1 MASLYKTVFCQDLF
15 RGKVAVVTGGGTG
28 IGKAIT
34 KELAR
39 LGCRVVIASRKLE
52 KLEEAAQEINKD
64 VGVAGSH
71 VDPSRVFSYE
81 CNIRNEGQV
90 STCKS
95 CKSCHCNGY
104 SSEFNEPI
112 FILHSLNLMSHY
124 LINWWLAA
132 NDCDYE
138 TMLIDWKETN

>member
-1 MASLYKTVFCQDLF
+1 MASLKTVFCQDLF

-39 LGCRVVIASRKLE
+39 LGCKVVIASRKLE

-64 VGVAGSH
+64 VVGVAGGH
-71 VDPSRVFSYE
+71 VAPSRVFSYQ

-90 STCKS
+90 
-95 CKSCHCNGY
+95 
-104 SSEFNEPI
+104 
-112 FILHSLNLMSHY
+112 
-124 LINWWLAA
+124 
-132 NDCDYE
+132 
-138 TMLIDWKETN
+138 

>member
-1 MASLYKTVFCQDLF
+1 MASTVFCQDLF

-39 LGCRVVIASRKLE
+39 LGCKVVIASRKLE

-71 VDPSRVFSYE
+71 VSPSKVFSYE

-90 STCKS
+90 SGMATCA
-95 CKSCHCNGY
+95 CLCNEVEGY
-104 SSEFNEPI
+104 DYSFFEVNEPL
-112 FILHSLNLMSHY
+112 F
-124 LINWWLAA
+124 
-132 NDCDYE
+132 
-138 TMLIDWKETN
+138 